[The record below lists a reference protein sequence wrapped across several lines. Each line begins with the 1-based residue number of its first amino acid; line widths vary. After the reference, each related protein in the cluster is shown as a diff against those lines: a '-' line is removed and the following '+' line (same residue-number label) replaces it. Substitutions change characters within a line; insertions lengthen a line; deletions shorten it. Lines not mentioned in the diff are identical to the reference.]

1 MTNKNKKQV
10 GRWTNVAIALIVLG
24 CVVYVFS
31 RFVHLGRV
39 EYTNNAQ
46 VRQNIV
52 PVNSRIQG
60 FITEV
65 RFKEYQN
72 VNKGDTL
79 VVIEDAEYRLRVAQA
94 EADYHNALAGKSAMS
109 TSINASHNNIIVSDA
124 ATAESKIRLDN
135 AEREYKRYEAL
146 LEQEAV
152 TRSQF
157 DAVKTTYEAA
167 KARYEQLSRQ
177 RTSTALVKD
186 EQVQR
191 LSQND
196 AAVQLAEAALELAK
210 LNLSYTI
217 ITAPAD
223 GVTGRKNIYEGQL
236 IQPGQGLL
244 NVVESDDVWITANY
258 KETQTANIAEGN
270 HVDITVDAVPGV
282 KFRGVV
288 QSISEATGASFSL
301 VPQDNAT
308 GNFVKVEQRIPVR
321 IAFTAD
327 NDPADVAR
335 LRSGMNAECKV
346 KY

>member
-1 MTNKNKKQV
+1 MTNKNKKRI
-10 GRWTNVAIALIVLG
+10 GRWTNVVIALIVLG
-24 CVVYVFS
+24 CVIYVVS

-72 VNKGDTL
+72 VSKGDTL

-124 ATAESKIRLDN
+124 ATAEAKIRLDN
-135 AEREYKRYEAL
+135 AEREYNRYAAL

-210 LNLSYTI
+210 LNLSYTV

-236 IQPGQGLL
+236 IQPGQGIL
-244 NVVESDDVWITANY
+244 NVVESNDVWVTANY

-270 HVDITVDAVPGV
+270 NVEITVDAVPGV

-321 IAFTAD
+321 IAFTDD

>member
-10 GRWTNVAIALIVLG
+10 GRWTNVVIALIVLG
-24 CVVYVFS
+24 CVIYVVS

-72 VNKGDTL
+72 VSKGDTL

-124 ATAESKIRLDN
+124 ATAEAKIRLDN
-135 AEREYKRYEAL
+135 AEREYNRYAAL

-210 LNLSYTI
+210 LNLSYTV

-244 NVVESDDVWITANY
+244 NVVESNDVWVTANY

-270 HVDITVDAVPGV
+270 NVEITVDAVPGV

-321 IAFTAD
+321 IAFTDD